1 MNMSVC
7 PQKQVCQSIQ
17 ITTSLLIFV
26 TNFNI
31 NIVILLIC
39 YHEYIDNFNQFGFQ
53 DLHAKMKFQRATL
66 MLL

>member
-39 YHEYIDNFNQFGFQ
+39 YHEYIDNFNQFDFQ
-53 DLHAKMKFQRATL
+53 DLHAEMKFQRATL